1 MMAPPLQH
9 NNQYGMGGYW
19 QPNQMDNPYSM
30 GNNWQHAQMNNPYGM
45 GGNWSPGPM
54 YSQYGYGPSTYGLY
68 GMGGHGPQVSPNY
81 PHPPYQSPNQPP
93 YQQSDRPHAS
103 NLKPPVPQSPASQS
117 NTPEP
122 YIPQQHVSYQNS
134 GNRDHQ
140 SQPPARNASMIHIQ
154 VPVEIFRTL
163 LQGAA
168 NGSAVPSGNAGYQ
181 SQSPQ
186 NAAKR
191 PRPES
196 EDSDADDRP
205 SELQTKRARIS
216 GHEPQDQN
224 TATGRGDGILP
235 PSANLVQKAR

>member
-1 MMAPPLQH
+1 
-9 NNQYGMGGYW
+9 
-19 QPNQMDNPYSM
+19 
-30 GNNWQHAQMNNPYGM
+30 
-45 GGNWSPGPM
+45 
-54 YSQYGYGPSTYGLY
+54 
-68 GMGGHGPQVSPNY
+68 
-81 PHPPYQSPNQPP
+81 
-93 YQQSDRPHAS
+93 
-103 NLKPPVPQSPASQS
+103 
-117 NTPEP
+117 
-122 YIPQQHVSYQNS
+122 
-134 GNRDHQ
+134 
-140 SQPPARNASMIHIQ
+140 MIHIQ

-168 NGSAVPSGNAGYQ
+168 NGSAVASGNAGYQ

-224 TATGRGDGILP
+224 TATGRGDDILP